1 MEQNSLNQKHRR
13 RGLARKVGIKM
24 EAKKRPVI
32 ELQDTVV
39 TFKRNQGTITALDHV
54 SLAIEPGEIY
64 GIIGYSGAGKS
75 TLIRVINHLQVPTS
89 GKVIVNGQALDDLDQ
104 RQFQKARKKIGMIF
118 QHFNLMNSR
127 TVLNNVEFPLL
138 GEKLSKTER
147 LEKALALL
155 KLVELEELAEA
166 FPDQLSGGQK
176 QRVAIARALANNP
189 DILVSDEATSAL
201 DPKTTLSI
209 LKLLQRLNQQLGL
222 TIVLITHEIQVIQTI
237 CHRVAVMEAGQ
248 IIEQGKVAEVFM
260 RPKKQLTREFIDT
273 SINVQEALNRIRQS
287 NLQDLYLLKF
297 IGETTNQA
305 VVTEMAQKFQVAA
318 NILFANV
325 DQVDHLTVGIMILN
339 LSGSEVSASVEY
351 LRQQGVEVEVIKKEV
366 HSHE

>member
-1 MEQNSLNQKHRR
+1 MVENKQ
-13 RGLARKVGIKM
+13 
-24 EAKKRPVI
+24 PVI
-32 ELQDTVV
+32 ELQEAVV
-39 TFKRNQGTITALDHV
+39 TFERNKSEITAVDHV
-54 SLAIEPGEIY
+54 SLTIDRGEIY

-75 TLIRVINHLQVPTS
+75 TLIRLINHLQVPS
-89 GKVIVNGQALDDLDQ
+89 AGKVIVNQQDLADLDKQ
-104 RQFQKARKKIGMIF
+104 QFQQARKKIGMIF

-127 TVLNNVEFPLL
+127 TILNNVEFPLL

-147 LEKALALL
+147 REKALALL
-155 KLVELEELAEA
+155 KLVELEELADA

-237 CHRVAVMEAGQ
+237 CHRVGVMEAGK
-248 IIEQGKVAEVFM
+248 IIEQGKVSEVF
-260 RPKKQLTREFIDT
+260 RHPKERLTEEFIDT
-273 SINVQEALNRIRQS
+273 SINVQDALSRIQQKRLD
-287 NLQDLYLLKF
+287 NLFLLKF

-305 VVTEMAQKFQVAA
+305 VVTEMAQKYALSA

-325 DQVDHLTVGIMILN
+325 DQFDDLTVGVMILALN
-339 LSGSEVSASVEY
+339 GPEVTAGVNY
-351 LRQQGVEVEVIKKEV
+351 LRQQGVRVEEIAKRVTQ
-366 HSHE
+366 S

>member
-1 MEQNSLNQKHRR
+1 MVENKQ
-13 RGLARKVGIKM
+13 
-24 EAKKRPVI
+24 PVI
-32 ELQDTVV
+32 ELQEAVV
-39 TFKRNQGTITALDHV
+39 TFERNNSKITAVDHV
-54 SLAIEPGEIY
+54 SLTIDRGEIY

-75 TLIRVINHLQVPTS
+75 TLIRLVNHLQVPTA
-89 GKVIVNGQALDDLDQ
+89 GKVLVNQQDLAGLTKH
-104 RQFQKARKKIGMIF
+104 QFQQARKKIGMIF

-127 TVLNNVEFPLL
+127 TILNNVEFPLL
-138 GEKLSKTER
+138 GEKLSKNER
-147 LEKALALL
+147 REKALALL
-155 KLVELEELAEA
+155 KLVELEELADA

-237 CHRVAVMEAGQ
+237 CHRVGVMEAGK
-248 IIEQGKVAEVFM
+248 IIEQGKVAEVF
-260 RPKKQLTREFIDT
+260 RHPKERLTEEFIDT
-273 SINVQEALNRIRQS
+273 SINVQEALSRIQQKRLD
-287 NLQDLYLLKF
+287 NLYLLKF

-305 VVTEMAQKFQVAA
+305 VVTEMAQKYALSA

-325 DQVDHLTVGIMILN
+325 DQFDDLTVGVMILALN
-339 LSGSEVSASVEY
+339 GPEVAGGVEY
-351 LRQQGVEVEVIKKEV
+351 LREQGVRVEEIAKRVKQA
-366 HSHE
+366 